1 MTTIA
6 TLFSGGEGAGV
17 GARAAGL
24 SHLWG
29 FEFDD
34 RIAQVARLN
43 GFHVITADVMSL
55 DPHTLEV
62 PDVLHASPVCKRAS
76 GANQSA
82 ELNDDGTK
90 EAPEDIAAGE
100 KIAQFIDVI
109 HPRYFTLENV

>member
-6 TLFSGGEGAGV
+6 TLFSGGEGGGG

-24 SHLWG
+24 SHLG
-29 FEFDD
+29 GIEFADE
-34 RIAQVARLN
+34 IAQVARLN
-43 GFHVITADVMSL
+43 GFHVITADVMSI
-55 DPHTLEV
+55 DPHTLPV

-76 GANQSA
+76 VANQSA

-90 EAPEDIAAGE
+90 EAPEDLVMGE